1 MQRSRSQRR
10 YVGRA
15 VIVWLCVLL
24 AAVLTLGEHA
34 KARESFATSPSSQFV
49 SSFFSDIFKIIFL
62 NPTPSDHTTQAT
74 ALRAVLARS
83 IDADGI
89 GRFILGRFANSKSA
103 ANTAAQVPAEGFLD
117 FATAAVLRLS
127 PGTDGSSSHLPE
139 LAILTMNMRSDQ
151 TRLVQS
157 ELLLPGGRRLPLV
170 WEVANHPT
178 GLRIE
183 DVSCLG
189 ISLRLMLRSA
199 VAEAAS
205 EHPEDA
211 HDLGRL
217 LTSNHALPHFN
228 GP

>member
-1 MQRSRSQRR
+1 M
-10 YVGRA
+10 
-15 VIVWLCVLL
+15 VIVGLCLL
-24 AAVLTLGEHA
+24 FVAVLAPTQHA
-34 KARESFATSPSSQFV
+34 KARESFATSPSAQFV
-49 SSFFSDIFKIIFL
+49 SAFYSDIYKIVFL
-62 NPTPSDHTTQAT
+62 NPVGSDHDAQTS
-74 ALRAVLARS
+74 ALRSLLARAT
-83 IDADGI
+83 DADGI
-89 GRFILGRFANSKSA
+89 GRFILGRFANDKSA
-103 ANTAAQVPAEGFLD
+103 ANPSAPIPAEGFLD

-127 PGTDGSSSHLPE
+127 PDSDGSSRHFPE
-139 LAILTMNMRSDQ
+139 LAILTMNMRADQ

-170 WEVANHPT
+170 WEIADRPS

-205 EHPEDA
+205 EHPEEA

-217 LTSNHALPHFN
+217 LTSNHTLTQFPT
-228 GP
+228 P